1 MKSPLAILLTGGI
14 RAYRFVFSARPS
26 PCRFDPTCSQYGLDA
41 LEGHGA
47 LRGSWLTIR
56 RISRCRPGGGQGY
69 DPAPPRAITVDVSD
83 TAVDVSDAAVYPTD
97 SPRQSSAKA
106 SHV

>member
-1 MKSPLAILLTGGI
+1 MKSPPAILLISGI

-41 LEGHGA
+41 IDGHGA
-47 LRGSWLTIR
+47 LRGSWLTMK
-56 RISRCRPGGGQGY
+56 RIGRCRPGGGQGY
-69 DPAPPRAITVDVSD
+69 DPAPTRLVTVNPSDSAVDVSD
-83 TAVDVSDAAVYPTD
+83 TAVDPTD